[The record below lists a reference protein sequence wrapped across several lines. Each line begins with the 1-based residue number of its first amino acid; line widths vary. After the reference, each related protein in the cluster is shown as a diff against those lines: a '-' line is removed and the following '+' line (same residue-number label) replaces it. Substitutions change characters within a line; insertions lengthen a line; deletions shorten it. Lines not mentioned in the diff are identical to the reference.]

1 MARAL
6 AQYLEITDPSGIAR
20 HRWQNYYINSNVS
33 YSGKIWIYQEFSA
46 DGLVDGQQTSLN
58 VTMPATLLVR
68 TMLDSALSEGW
79 LVEVF
84 GYQFD
89 MIESNT
95 APLTNQTLT
104 GSFLGEVI
112 RARGGLYELSMELG
126 SSLSPV
132 GAQFPPRKLTTQLV
146 GTPCKF

>member
-1 MARAL
+1 MARAV
-6 AQYLEITDPSGIAR
+6 AQYLEITEPSSIVR
-20 HRWQNYYINSNVS
+20 HRWQNYYLNANVS
-33 YSGKIWIYQEFSA
+33 FDNKVWSYQEFTA

-58 VTMPATLLVR
+58 VTMPATPLVLS
-68 TMLDSALSEGW
+68 MLGSALAEGW

-89 MIESNT
+89 MNGDTIPQSD
-95 APLTNQTLT
+95 QTLT

-112 RARGGLYELSMELG
+112 DARGGLYEVSMALG
-126 SSLSPV
+126 SSLAPV

>member
-6 AQYLEITDPSGIAR
+6 AQYLEITEASSIVR

-33 YSGKIWIYQEFSA
+33 FDGKVWNYQEFSA
-46 DGLVDGQQTSLN
+46 DGLVDGQQTSLS
-58 VTMPATLLVR
+58 VTMPATPLVLS
-68 TMLDSALSEGW
+68 MLSSALAEGW

-89 MIESNT
+89 MLQSNT
-95 APLTNQTLT
+95 TPLTNQTLT

-126 SSLSPV
+126 SSLAPV

-146 GTPCKF
+146 GAPCKF